1 MNFEAFNIRRQ
12 REKAATHE
20 SAHAVL
26 GIKIGH
32 GCERIEIWPG
42 IQEDGSSPDGICT
55 FRDFRSLSRE
65 TRIICTLGGP
75 LSEKRTGSYINYQS
89 EHDFKEVTKLL
100 RGSGLDYQA
109 LLADTEKLLT
119 KYWTEIELM
128 APELMHKRVLV
139 GAEILEVM
147 RPWSARK

>member
-55 FRDFRSLSRE
+55 FKDFRSLSRE
-65 TRIICTLGGP
+65 TRIICTLGGRSVR
-75 LSEKRTGSYINYQS
+75 SERA
-89 EHDFKEVTKLL
+89 VT
-100 RGSGLDYQA
+100 S
-109 LLADTEKLLT
+109 TT
-119 KYWTEIELM
+119 NPSTI
-128 APELMHKRVLV
+128 
-139 GAEILEVM
+139 
-147 RPWSARK
+147 SRK